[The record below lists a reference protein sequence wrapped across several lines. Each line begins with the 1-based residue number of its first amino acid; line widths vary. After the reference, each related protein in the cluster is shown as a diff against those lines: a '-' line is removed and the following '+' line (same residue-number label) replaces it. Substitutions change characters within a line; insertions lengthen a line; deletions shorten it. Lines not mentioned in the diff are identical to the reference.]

1 MIRTGFGLNCAHIS
15 HCFAGVYHN
24 AISELCK
31 GLTITLESVTSPHVL
46 RFAGFDHR
54 RERRR
59 LEYAFLTN
67 GSSGLVLGAYGR
79 FIIASTPCF
88 CVGIGDQ
95 HSGVLLDCSKSSRQC
110 SLSYLLTYYGS

>member
-59 LEYAFLTN
+59 LEQAFVP
-67 GSSGLVLGAYGR
+67 SSPTLVRAAATVRSVGAVSVR
-79 FIIASTPCF
+79 A
-88 CVGIGDQ
+88 
-95 HSGVLLDCSKSSRQC
+95 
-110 SLSYLLTYYGS
+110 